1 VTKKEIEM
9 LEKMSRRVF
18 IEALKSG
25 EFLTTEQAIARLD
38 KRNFW
43 NEGAI
48 ESAILEWKKSY
59 VRKAMRQIKDA
70 RGRPVFANVEI
81 TNDEGETVHGYMQQE
96 LFEVAHYKQV
106 IQYHVDRAKHH
117 INEAHEYAKDLD
129 HRYSVQI
136 ELPFPLPAEER
147 AA

>member
-1 VTKKEIEM
+1 MTKEQ

-18 IEALKSG
+18 IEALRSK
-25 EFLTTEQAIARLD
+25 EFLTTEQAVARLD

-43 NEGAI
+43 PEETI
-48 ESAILEWKKSY
+48 EAALFEWKKAY
-59 VRKAMRQIKDA
+59 VRRQMRQIKDG

-81 TNDEGETVHGYMQQE
+81 TDEQGETTHGYMQQQ

-106 IQYHVDRAKHH
+106 INYHVERAKHH
-117 INEAHEYAKDLD
+117 IGEAHEYAKDLKA
-129 HRYSVQI
+129 RYAVQVK
-136 ELPFPLPAEER
+136 LPFPPPAEEK